1 MNEQKVNK
9 FCMLISYTKKY
20 WALSWL
26 FSGCYDNIKGR
37 QLWLLLTEGFLSLAN
52 NMHKRKKNNTE
63 TQTAILET
71 VIRLQHISIK
81 ALTSST
87 AFKASHTVLTNVT
100 GSPYEHWCQLCSQ
113 TVSSHFSIKKDEI
126 FTKQKHKV
134 CALLTGQVHDG
145 CFPLIFG

>member
-71 VIRLQHISIK
+71 VIRLQHIFIR
-81 ALTSST
+81 ALTSSK
-87 AFKASHTVLTNVT
+87 AFKTSTQFSQMSV
-100 GSPYEHWCQLCSQ
+100 SPYEY
-113 TVSSHFSIKKDEI
+113 
-126 FTKQKHKV
+126 
-134 CALLTGQVHDG
+134 
-145 CFPLIFG
+145 